1 MIHLIRVDRDGIM
14 AFACD
19 TIELFTEQGATLE
32 VFRHVQATELVE
44 DLCPYC
50 VKSLPI
56 KNSKVAR
63 PR

>member
-19 TIELFTEQGATLE
+19 TVEFFTEEGATRA
-32 VFRHVQATELVE
+32 VFRHLQATELVE

-50 VKSLPI
+50 VKSLP
-56 KNSKVAR
+56 SRYSRAGGMT
-63 PR
+63 